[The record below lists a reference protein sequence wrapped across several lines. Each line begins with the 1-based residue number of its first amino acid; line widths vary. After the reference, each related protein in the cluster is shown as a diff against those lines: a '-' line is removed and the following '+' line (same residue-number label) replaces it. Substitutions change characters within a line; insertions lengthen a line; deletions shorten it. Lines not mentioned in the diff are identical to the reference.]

1 MKLMDNIEDFKW
13 FEEEARRKIALSTP
27 LIDQAKGANQKYH
40 QALKSWLDAEK
51 ELGFNHRFLIDEWQA
66 MARLLYRQQT
76 VDYLRLRE
84 EQQEAWHVTCEAD
97 RQRDNVLAQIDQFL
111 DQGLAI
117 HDQGYIARKTI
128 VLAMVDLTLH
138 LGSLGY
144 SSRLAAQSG
153 KTPQASSA
161 ALQVIN
167 GFAAETGARIYKCDA
182 ALRARQGF
190 DGLAELTGPLEA
202 GEFIQALNYQPFD
215 RDRCNELAGLT
226 EKLRQALQ
234 KRTEALEAELYRY
247 RQEYVKRYEI

>member
-1 MKLMDNIEDFKW
+1 MENIADFNW
-13 FEEEARRKIALSTP
+13 FEEEAKRKIVLSRP
-27 LIDQAKGANQKYH
+27 LVEQAESANRKYH
-40 QALKSWLDAEK
+40 QALKGWLDAEK
-51 ELGFNHRFLIDEWQA
+51 ELGFNRRFLIDEWPA
-66 MARLLYRQQT
+66 MAKLLYRQQT
-76 VDYLRLRE
+76 VDYLRLHE

-97 RQRDNVLAQIDQFL
+97 RQRDNALARIDQFL

-128 VLAMVDLTLH
+128 LLAMVDLTLH

-144 SSRLAAQSG
+144 SSRLVAQSG

-161 ALQVIN
+161 ALQVVN

-202 GEFIQALNYQPFD
+202 GEFIQALEHQPFD
-215 RDRCNELAGLT
+215 RKKCNELAGIT

-234 KRTEALEAELYRY
+234 KRTEAMEAELYRY
-247 RQEYVKRYEI
+247 RQEYVKRYEVKNA